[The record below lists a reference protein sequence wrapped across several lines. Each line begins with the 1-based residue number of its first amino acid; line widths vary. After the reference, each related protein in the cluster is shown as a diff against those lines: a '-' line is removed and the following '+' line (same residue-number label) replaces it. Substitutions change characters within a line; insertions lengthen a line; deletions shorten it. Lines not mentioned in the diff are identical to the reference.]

1 MKKLTKSQNNRVL
14 TGTLAGI
21 ADYFGIDPTIARVI
35 FVFSIFFLEGAPI
48 LLYLLLMFLVPK
60 AENHSR
66 GYEQPYEYSSSSQ
79 AKQAEAVADD
89 AWSDF

>member
-35 FVFSIFFLEGAPI
+35 FVISSFLFEGAPI
-48 LLYLLLMFLVPK
+48 LLYLVLMILVPK

-66 GYEQPYEYSSSSQ
+66 GYEQPHDYSSSSQ
-79 AKQAEAVADD
+79 TKQAEAVADD